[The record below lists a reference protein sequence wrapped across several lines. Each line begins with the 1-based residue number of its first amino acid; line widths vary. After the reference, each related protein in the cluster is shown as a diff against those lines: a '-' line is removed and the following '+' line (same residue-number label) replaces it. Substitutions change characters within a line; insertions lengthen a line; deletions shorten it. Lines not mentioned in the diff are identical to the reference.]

1 MVTASHNPAHDNG
14 VKMVD
19 PSGGML
25 AAAWETVRRGVGVG
39 PEPGLRRAHPAR

>member
-25 AAAWETVRRGVGVG
+25 AAAWEEVRVCAW
-39 PEPGLRRAHPAR
+39 PPAALSA